1 MQACH
6 NSPWEIPFTV
16 PIKLLATTSQ
26 SRPEEQ
32 VRTLQQLKLSISNS
46 VEGIRS
52 NQNK

>member
-1 MQACH
+1 MQPCH
-6 NSPWEIPFTV
+6 NLSWEIPLVV
-16 PIKLLATTSQ
+16 PIKLPITTSQ

-32 VRTLQQLKLSISNS
+32 VKTLQPLKLSISNS